1 MNEKLKNLIKNRGT
15 IGTIMLVVGSLLGY
29 AGSEGGVSLPVLKV
43 EVTNMPAACSCG
55 ATTPEPEV
63 VEYELPPSPAPKEEV
78 EYKDPN
84 RVLD

>member
-1 MNEKLKNLIKNRGT
+1 MNEKLKNLVKNRGT

-29 AGSEGGVSLPVLKV
+29 AGSEGGITIPTLKV
-43 EVTNMPAACSCG
+43 EVINMPAACSCG
-55 ATTPEPEV
+55 ATTPEV
-63 VEYELPPSPAPKEEV
+63 VEYELPPPPPALKEEI